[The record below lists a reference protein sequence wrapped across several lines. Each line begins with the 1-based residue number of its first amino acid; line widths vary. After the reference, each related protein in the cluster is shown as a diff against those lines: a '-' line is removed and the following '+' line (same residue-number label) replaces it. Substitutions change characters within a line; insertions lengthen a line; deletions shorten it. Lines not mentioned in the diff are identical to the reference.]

1 MKDTAAAG
9 DTEAGIPALVV
20 RCFHPVRV
28 LTVGARRLV
37 VCPPD
42 VLAGMI
48 RSLGAIFVDRS
59 PSGLLQERLTPG
71 WHLHFASELT
81 P

>member
-59 PSGLLQERLTPG
+59 PSGLLLVSLTPVFY
-71 WHLHFASELT
+71 LLFSS
-81 P
+81 